1 MRRLAKG
8 GEPHA
13 ARGYSR
19 ALAVS
24 VDPNRRAMRVRNQ
37 PISLREVLASNLRR
51 LRRAKGLSQIPVAYD
66 AGVSRAYLSRLE
78 NGSFNASLD
87 TIGKLAAV

>member
-1 MRRLAKG
+1 MG

-24 VDPNRRAMRVRNQ
+24 VDPNRRAMRVCSKRKG
-37 PISLREVLASNLRR
+37 ASVSRLNPPSVSDIGLVHDPRRR
-51 LRRAKGLSQIPVAYD
+51 LFAIS
-66 AGVSRAYLSRLE
+66 
-78 NGSFNASLD
+78 ASL
-87 TIGKLAAV
+87 TPGGFLLLG